1 MLFRESKVLR
11 MEIYVMIILTQ
22 PISKSELCELA
33 KACFGDMVK
42 GVADV
47 DKGLIALDA
56 ELHSDLEA
64 MLLNQG
70 SEQKS
75 LWGFNLYPELE
86 DEDFLE
92 FDSLINIRP
101 AQGNRSRG
109 VEDKHIQQKIKDLMT
124 KWIRE

>member
-1 MLFRESKVLR
+1 
-11 MEIYVMIILTQ
+11 MIILTQ
-22 PISKSELCELA
+22 PISKSELRELA
-33 KACFGDMVK
+33 KVYFGDMVK

-47 DKGLIALDA
+47 DKGLVALDA

-64 MLLNQG
+64 MLLAQG
-70 SEQKS
+70 SEQNS

-109 VEDKHIQQKIKDLMT
+109 VEDERIQQKLKDLMV

>member
-1 MLFRESKVLR
+1 
-11 MEIYVMIILTQ
+11 MIILTQ
-22 PISKSELCELA
+22 PISKSELRELA
-33 KACFGDMVK
+33 KAYFGDMVK

-47 DKGLIALDA
+47 DKGLVALDA

-64 MLLNQG
+64 MLLAQG
-70 SEQKS
+70 SQQNS

-109 VEDKHIQQKIKDLMT
+109 VEDAHIQQKIKDLMA

>member
-1 MLFRESKVLR
+1 
-11 MEIYVMIILTQ
+11 MIILTQ
-22 PISKSELCELA
+22 PISKSELRELA
-33 KACFGDMVK
+33 KACFGDLVK
-42 GVADV
+42 GVTDV
-47 DKGLIALDA
+47 DKGLVALDA

-64 MLLNQG
+64 MLLAQG
-70 SEQKS
+70 SEQNS

-109 VEDKHIQQKIKDLMT
+109 VEDGHIQQKIKDLMA

>member
-1 MLFRESKVLR
+1 MV
-11 MEIYVMIILTQ
+11 ILTQ
-22 PISKSELCELA
+22 SISKDELNELA

-47 DKGLIALDA
+47 DKELIALDA

-64 MLLNQG
+64 MLLDQG
-70 SEQKS
+70 SEQNS

-109 VEDKHIQQKIKDLMT
+109 VEDDQIQKKIKELIA
-124 KWIRE
+124 KWIKE